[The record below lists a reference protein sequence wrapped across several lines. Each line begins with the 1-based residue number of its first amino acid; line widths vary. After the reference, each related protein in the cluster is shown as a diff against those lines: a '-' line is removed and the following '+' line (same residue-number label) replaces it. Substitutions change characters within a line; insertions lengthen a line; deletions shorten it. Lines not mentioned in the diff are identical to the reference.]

1 MKDSEKNNSI
11 KKVIIFFL
19 IVLSLVILPYFL
31 SPYRM
36 SFFISIFM
44 YVVLAYSW
52 NFISGYTGYISF
64 GQIAF
69 FGLGAYAF
77 AILIS
82 TFGMNWGLA
91 AVLAAIIS
99 SLFAVPIGLVMLR
112 LKGPYFAVGMM
123 GLSQFLAA
131 IAFNWRS
138 LTNGAVG
145 IYLPPVFSLSTVYYA
160 FLVGVIAV
168 LLLTWK
174 LENTRFGL
182 RLKTIKENENGA
194 EAIGINTTFYKVFA
208 FTLSAFF
215 CGLAGALQIYYLSYI
230 DPYVAI
236 NMSLNL
242 TMISMTLL
250 GGMGTMWGP
259 LVGALMLG
267 QLSEF
272 LWASFPY
279 IYMIIFGCII
289 VVIIAFLPSGI
300 MGYITQY
307 TQDRKDRMNNLI
319 ENEKKSV

>member
-11 KKVIIFFL
+11 KKVIVFFL

-31 SPYRM
+31 SSYRI
-36 SFFISIFM
+36 SFFITIFM

-52 NFISGYTGYISF
+52 NFISGYTGYVSF
-64 GQIAF
+64 GQIVF

-77 AILIS
+77 AILTS
-82 TFGMNWGLA
+82 NFGMNWGLA
-91 AVLAAIIS
+91 VVLAAIIS

-131 IAFNWRS
+131 IAFNWKS

-145 IYLPPVFSLSTVYYA
+145 IYLPPVFSLSTIYYA
-160 FLVGVIAV
+160 FLGAMIAIF
-168 LLLTWK
+168 LLTWK
-174 LENTRFGL
+174 LENSNFGL
-182 RLKTIKENENGA
+182 RIKTIKEDEEGA

-208 FTLSAFF
+208 FTISACF
-215 CGLAGALQIYYLSYI
+215 CGIAGALQIYYLSYI

-242 TMISMTLL
+242 MMIAMSLV

-272 LWASFPY
+272 LWVSFPY

-300 MGYITQY
+300 VGYVTQY
-307 TQDRKDRMNNLI
+307 TQYRKDRMNNLI
-319 ENEKKSV
+319 KN